1 MADGNTLDRCEA
13 LAPPLQVGQYA
24 LALDDD
30 LLAPPPLQVGQY
42 ALAVP

>member
-1 MADGNTLDRCEA
+1 VVDGNTLDRCDA

-30 LLAPPPLQVGQY
+30 ALALPPLQVGQY
-42 ALAVP
+42 ALAEL